1 MLSTHVQHR
10 HVFFS
15 DVRCGQS
22 MADGLE
28 VSSVLALADLAT
40 VSVEESPYPDRAGW
54 RTVFA
59 SALVDK
65 WRLVG
70 DQWCCEK
77 IHVRATEIVGAT
89 LHVKGHPFSQN

>member
-1 MLSTHVQHR
+1 
-10 HVFFS
+10 
-15 DVRCGQS
+15 

-28 VSSVLALADLAT
+28 VSSVTALADLAT

-77 IHVRATEIVGAT
+77 VHVRATEIVGAT
-89 LHVKGHPFSQN
+89 LHVKGHLFSQN